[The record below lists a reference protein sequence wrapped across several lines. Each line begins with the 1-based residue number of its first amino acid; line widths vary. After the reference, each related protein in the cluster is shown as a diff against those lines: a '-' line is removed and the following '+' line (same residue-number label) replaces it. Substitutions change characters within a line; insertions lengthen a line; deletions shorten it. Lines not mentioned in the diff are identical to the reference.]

1 MDLYTESKLKEWG
14 FSTEII
20 EVFKDEEINEMA
32 LLSLTETMITQLF
45 PKIGQRSVFL
55 KKLGELK
62 DLKNLSVQKIE
73 LQPKHPAI
81 DWDNLEFEVTDTDNI
96 LLPFDGNVVEEE
108 ISLNDSALVSSN
120 TSITKKH
127 NEYSSGIE
135 ELFPTESWETYFIP
149 YLKVGDKITP
159 NRGKLYDKYCH
170 LKKEIKRITPNKKRN
185 HSEIVENNTNFVEH
199 DFEDSINWLK
209 NNIQPET
216 TLVKLWKETS
226 NFRLNQSLNNIKLFP
241 GLTKPT
247 GYLLIEIDFIQLFP
261 TKEMGLLNKFEC
273 FKEHLK
279 KMLKIKKPYL
289 GSQEESLLQQLFT
302 PVKLGDDDLAAFSIL
317 PRLFQPVSTVIT
329 KINGSSSTRTTHKP
343 SKLEQEA
350 AFIVNIIN
358 VNELKSL
365 NSAKIERAFSLGLTV
380 QPYVVIVGSSTT
392 PEIAYYAVIEDTYF
406 KLETVIKAFDVC
418 FKSFHT
424 LNLEYPVE
432 AKQVWTFFQIYFYGI
447 QAASKSDQQFVSV
460 KSLLKDINN

>member
-127 NEYSSGIE
+127 NEYSS
-135 ELFPTESWETYFIP
+135 
-149 YLKVGDKITP
+149 
-159 NRGKLYDKYCH
+159 
-170 LKKEIKRITPNKKRN
+170 
-185 HSEIVENNTNFVEH
+185 

>member
-14 FSTEII
+14 FSKEII

-32 LLSLTETMITQLF
+32 LLSLTETMMTQLF
-45 PKIGQRSVFL
+45 PKIGQRS
-55 KKLGELK
+55 
-62 DLKNLSVQKIE
+62 NLAVQKIE

-108 ISLNDSALVSSN
+108 ISLNDSLLVSSN
-120 TSITKKH
+120 TISTSTTNIKHYLEQYYHDGKCVLSFYGSCGYLNQSLRNKLASVIIKDRIQKSIKLDKVQFTELAK
-127 NEYSSGIE
+127 GIE

-170 LKKEIKRITPNKKRN
+170 LKKEMKRITPNKKRN
-185 HSEIVENNTNFVEH
+185 HSETVENNTNFVEH
-199 DFEDSINWLK
+199 DNFEDSINWLK
-209 NNIQPET
+209 HNIQPET
-216 TLVKLWKETS
+216 TFVKLWKETS
-226 NFRLNQSLNNIKLFP
+226 NFRFNQSLNNIKLFP

-261 TKEMGLLNKFEC
+261 TKEMGLLNKYEC
-273 FKEHLK
+273 FNENLK

-289 GSQEESLLQQLFT
+289 GSQEESLLQQIFI

-317 PRLFQPVSTVIT
+317 PHLFQPVSTVIT

-350 AFIVNIIN
+350 AFI
-358 VNELKSL
+358 
-365 NSAKIERAFSLGLTV
+365 
-380 QPYVVIVGSSTT
+380 
-392 PEIAYYAVIEDTYF
+392 
-406 KLETVIKAFDVC
+406 LETVIKAFDVC

-424 LNLEYPVE
+424 FNLEYPVK

-447 QAASKSDQQFVSV
+447 QAASKSDQQFLSV

>member
-1 MDLYTESKLKEWG
+1 MWENDLKMAKNDLKKPQLRFDFDALEWWKTRATKYPLMVVLAVKYLG
-14 FSTEII
+14 IPATSVSSERCFSTAGNI
-20 EVFKDEEINEMA
+20 VTAKRSCLA
-32 LLSLTETMITQLF
+32 PETVNML
-45 PKIGQRSVFL
+45 VFL
-55 KKLGELK
+55 YQNKQLLMKSDRYASINKTLK
-62 DLKNLSVQKIE
+62 YSYIKYSCIHGGQKFRQKIKKTDRKTFTFKQE
-73 LQPKHPAI
+73 CDAFIYFAI
-81 DWDNLEFEVTDTDNI
+81 SKDGENLVLKRLLNKEAKKILSIEEANSGGKQANDIYTDNI

-127 NEYSSGIE
+127 NEYSSG
-135 ELFPTESWETYFIP
+135 
-149 YLKVGDKITP
+149 
-159 NRGKLYDKYCH
+159 
-170 LKKEIKRITPNKKRN
+170 
-185 HSEIVENNTNFVEH
+185 
-199 DFEDSINWLK
+199 
-209 NNIQPET
+209 
-216 TLVKLWKETS
+216 
-226 NFRLNQSLNNIKLFP
+226 
-241 GLTKPT
+241 
-247 GYLLIEIDFIQLFP
+247 
-261 TKEMGLLNKFEC
+261 
-273 FKEHLK
+273 
-279 KMLKIKKPYL
+279 
-289 GSQEESLLQQLFT
+289 
-302 PVKLGDDDLAAFSIL
+302 DDDLAAFSIL
-317 PRLFQPVSTVIT
+317 PLLFQPVSTVIT

-406 KLETVIKAFDVC
+406 KLETVIKAFDMC

-447 QAASKSDQQFVSV
+447 QAASKSDQQFLSV